1 MSAVAHPVAIGMPG
15 LCDHFEQEDRMSIT
29 TKRISRRSFI
39 KGATA
44 LAGGALLAACG
55 GAAAPAPTAAP
66 AQVEPTKGAVAPTAA
81 PKPSGPQKL
90 RLSVWAD
97 VQDAAVYS
105 QMLLNFMGKQKGTEV
120 TMEQYPGDYYAKIQA
135 NFAAGDP
142 ADVLYFQGWIMQA
155 YAENEVI
162 MPLDDMIGSADLGS
176 KFYKGTN
183 YENLTKWHGKTYMTP
198 TDVGSLAILYNKDL
212 FDKRGV
218 PYPKKGWKWE
228 DFQAAIQKLS
238 FEEGGVKYYGWAQA
252 GGWNGSYGRVDAFI
266 RRNGYL
272 EWDQVIEP
280 KKALW
285 VNPDVTD
292 TLQFLIYDAIKNNWS
307 PSPDVTT
314 GGGVGVDTGRCA
326 MVFEG
331 PWYIPRLWGDLATM
345 KDKGG
350 INFDAAEPPVGTL
363 GKNTT
368 FGHVHGHCIATATKN
383 VSGATELIKYVLSD
397 EGQTVVANGGRMT
410 GHPDNIDKIWGPIVS
425 KKFNFKNVSAYSNGM
440 REGATP
446 LIMGQGT
453 ELNAYGGGPINKL
466 WDQLLGLQ
474 KTAKEAVP
482 EANDG
487 IQALLDDYWK
497 SRK

>member
-1 MSAVAHPVAIGMPG
+1 MSNVTNRV
-15 LCDHFEQEDRMSIT
+15 
-29 TKRISRRSFI
+29 SRRTFMKS
-39 KGATA
+39 AA
-44 LAGGALLAACG
+44 LVAGGALLAACG
-55 GAAAPAPTAAP
+55 GAATPQPTSPPVQKAAEAATAVPAPT
-66 AQVEPTKGAVAPTAA
+66 VA
-81 PKPSGPQKL
+81 PKPAGPQAL

-97 VQDAAVYS
+97 VQDAYVYS
-105 QMLLNFMGKQKGTEV
+105 GVLNNFMTKNKDIQV
-120 TMEQYPGDYYAKIQA
+120 TMEQYPGGYYEKILA
-135 NFAAGDP
+135 NFAAGNP
-142 ADVLYFQGWIMQA
+142 ADVLYFQGWVMQA

-162 MPLDDMIGSADLGS
+162 MPLDDIIASAGLAS
-176 KFYKGTN
+176 KFYAGTN

-218 PYPKKGWKWE
+218 PYPKKGWTWE
-228 DFQAAIQKLS
+228 DFKQAVQKLS
-238 FEEGGVKYYGWAQA
+238 FEENGVKYYGWAQA

-280 KKALW
+280 KKAQW
-285 VNPDVTD
+285 VHTDVVD
-292 TLQFLIYDAIKNNWS
+292 TLQFMIYDAIKNNWS

-314 GGGVGVDTGRCA
+314 GGGVGVDTGRVA

-331 PWYIPRLWGDLATM
+331 PWYIPRLWGDLATN
-345 KDKGG
+345 KEKGG
-350 INFDAAEPPVGTL
+350 INFDAAEPPVGTT

-368 FGHVHGHCIATATKN
+368 FGHVHGHCVAATTKN
-383 VSGATELIKYVLSD
+383 VQGATELIKYILSD
-397 EGQTVVANGGRMT
+397 EGQTVIANGGRMT
-410 GHPDNIDKIWGPIVS
+410 GHPDNIDKIWGPIVT
-425 KKFNFKNVSAYSNGM
+425 KKFNLKNISAYSNGM

-474 KTAKEAVP
+474 KTAKDAVP

-487 IQALLDDYWK
+487 IQKLLDDYWK